1 MVLSDAPPEKAIKL
15 VRRYAGSVDERE
27 LEDSVVK
34 LGGRL
39 TDLKIFIKKIRDG
52 QTPQGMYL
60 FKIRD

>member
-1 MVLSDAPPEKAIKL
+1 MILSDAPPEKAIKL
-15 VRRYAGSVDERE
+15 VRRYVDFVDKRE
-27 LEDSVVK
+27 LEDSVVA

-39 TDLKIFIKKIRDG
+39 TDLKMFIKKIRDG